1 MATPT
6 PGRIV
11 LFTNERY
18 ELLRPALVESVN
30 TDGTINLVVFSGRH
44 ATGTSYEDNV
54 GEEGQRRWQWPVRDD
69 VPTVS
74 KDEGQAIVD
83 AAVAAVGAGEDHPVP
98 AKVNPDASEE
108 EAIDTQV

>member
-11 LFTNERY
+11 FFTNERY
-18 ELLRPALVESVN
+18 EVLRPALVEGVN
-30 TDGTINLVVFSGRH
+30 EDGTINLVVFSRRH
-44 ATGTSYEDNV
+44 ATGTTYEDNV
-54 GEEGQRRWQWPVRDD
+54 GTEGQRRWEWPVRDD

-98 AKVNPDASEE
+98 AKLNASEE
-108 EAIDTQV
+108 EPIDTQV